1 MLNKVELIGRIAFE
15 PELRSTESNTP
26 VMSVRL
32 ACTRDRKGENGERQT
47 DWIDVVLWRYNA
59 EYVKRFG
66 SKGRLLC
73 VVGRLQSR
81 DWADKNGVK
90 HTAVEVE
97 AESVYLI
104 DNKKTELGNL
114 QSKFEEL
121 NEEED
126 GLPF

>member
-15 PELRSTESNTP
+15 PELRSTASNTP

-32 ACTRDRKGENGERQT
+32 ACTRDRKDENGEKQT

-97 AESVYLI
+97 AESVYFV

-114 QSKFEEL
+114 QNKFEEL